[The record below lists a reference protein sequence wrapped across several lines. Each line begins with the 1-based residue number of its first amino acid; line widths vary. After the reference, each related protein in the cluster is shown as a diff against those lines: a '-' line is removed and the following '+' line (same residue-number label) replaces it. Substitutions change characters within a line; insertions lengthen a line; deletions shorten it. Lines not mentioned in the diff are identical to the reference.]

1 MYKKKKLL
9 MPKIKDFTS
18 ENPEL
23 NDSLFPNDFF
33 YRIPSYSPINVNSEC
48 PVYKMTYDTYNSKK
62 EKKSFENY
70 IMEIEDDEKVKINNK
85 KINNTSMK
93 KSSKVIQKI
102 GGKREIIKK
111 NKDEVSMKKKEK
123 KNQGSERQKIN
134 KELTTNT
141 MTEIEDCYK
150 TLKEL
155 ISNYTFNQISEI
167 IIKIIND
174 IDIEDNNKEIYQK
187 IKKIT
192 SKIHKKETIPM
203 MCLNILSS
211 KIPLFNNNKLSPSEE
226 VIEIKEDSNDQK
238 AIMKEIEKQN
248 EEKKEEEIE
257 EVIEIGDEIEEKE
270 INKKKKK
277 VNYTNKN
284 PKKSEQKKISP
295 RMSKK
300 KEQIIEKN
308 KRIDNN
314 DVFINGFKDINQEY
328 SFGNH
333 YYKNKNRQ
341 EIFSYKGKNTKN
353 KHTVRLY
360 CCRTIKGCKAICI
373 VNKKTNRA
381 QLIGKHIHSG
391 ISLQHTVE
399 FYEKYP
405 TLIDEEW
412 EHIQIIHIGNEDK
425 IIIQN

>member
-18 ENPEL
+18 EKPGL

-33 YRIPSYSPINVNSEC
+33 YRIPSYSPINLNSEC

-70 IMEIEDDEKVKINNK
+70 IMEIEDDEKAKINK
-85 KINNTSMK
+85 KISNTSMK

-102 GGKREIIKK
+102 GEKREINKK
-111 NKDEVSMKKKEK
+111 NKGEVSVTKKCK
-123 KNQGSERQKIN
+123 KNQISERQIIN

-155 ISNYTFNQISEI
+155 ISNYSFNQISEI
-167 IIKIIND
+167 IIKIING
-174 IDIEDNNKEIYQK
+174 IDIEDNNNEFYQK

-211 KIPLFNNNKLSPSEE
+211 KIPLFNNKLSPSEE
-226 VIEIKEDSNDQK
+226 VIEIKEDTNDQN
-238 AIMKEIEKQN
+238 ATMKEIEKEKEQ
-248 EEKKEEEIE
+248 KKEEEIE
-257 EVIEIGDEIEEKE
+257 EVIEIDDEIEEKE
-270 INKKKKK
+270 TNKKKKK
-277 VNYTNKN
+277 INYINKS
-284 PKKSEQKKISP
+284 PKKSEQKKINP

-308 KRIDNN
+308 KKKDNN
-314 DVFINGFKDINQEY
+314 NIFINSFKGITQEY

-360 CCRTIKGCKAICI
+360 CCKILKGCKAICI

-381 QLIGKHIHSG
+381 QLIGKHFHAG
-391 ISLQHTVE
+391 LSLQHTIE

-412 EHIQIIHIGNEDK
+412 EHIQIIHIGNEEK